1 MAGLELK
8 NPALERMRAGDVA
21 LGMLVRLGRSGDIAR
36 IAKTTGH
43 DFIFLD
49 VQHAIYSLET
59 IGHIAQVA
67 LGCGVTALVRVRG
80 CHDPDT
86 ALLLDCGVTGIV
98 VPDVNTVADAM
109 KAVETCKFAPV
120 GKRSVGGLYPMF
132 DFKSAP
138 LADTLRV
145 LNDSTLLV
153 CMIETVEGLGNV
165 EEIAKVAGIDVL
177 HVGCNDLLS
186 DMGKPGAFG
195 DPMMIAAVERVMAA
209 AKANGKFSG
218 LGGDRDIER
227 QTRFIRGGVR
237 FVTTQSDIAFLMTE
251 ASRRTQTLRGAIG
264 GHL

>member
-1 MAGLELK
+1 MRATPRSKHMPSVELR

-59 IGHIAQVA
+59 IGHVAQAA
-67 LGCGVTALVRVRG
+67 LGCGVTPIVRVRS
-80 CHDPDT
+80 CHDPD
-86 ALLLDCGVTGIV
+86 IV
-98 VPDVNTVADAM
+98 VPDVNTVADART
-109 KAVETCKFAPV
+109 AVETCKFAPV
-120 GKRSVGGLYPMF
+120 GRRSVGGLYPAL
-132 DFKSAP
+132 DFKTAP
-138 LADTLRV
+138 LAETLRV
-145 LNDSTLLV
+145 LNASTLLV
-153 CMIETVEGLGNV
+153 CMIETVEGLSNV
-165 EEIAKVAGIDVL
+165 EEIAKVDGIDVL

-195 DPMMIAAVERVMAA
+195 DPIMIAAVEKVMAA

-227 QTRFIRGGVR
+227 QTRFIRGGVQ
-237 FVTTQSDIAFLMTE
+237 FVTTQSDIALLMAE
-251 ASRRTQTLRGAIG
+251 ATRRTQTLRGAMAARS
-264 GHL
+264 

>member
-1 MAGLELK
+1 MPSVGLR

-59 IGHIAQVA
+59 IGHIAQAA
-67 LGCGVTALVRVRG
+67 LGCGVAPLVRVRS
-80 CHDPDT
+80 CHDPDI
-86 ALLLDCGVTGIV
+86 ALMLDCGATGIV
-98 VPDVNTVADAM
+98 VPDVNTVADAQ
-109 KAVETCKFAPV
+109 KAVATCKFAPV
-120 GKRSVGGLYPMF
+120 GRRSVGGLYPAL
-132 DFKSAP
+132 DFKTAP
-138 LADTLRV
+138 LTETLRV
-145 LNDSTLLV
+145 LNNATLLV
-153 CMIETVEGLGNV
+153 CMIETVEGLSNV
-165 EEIAKVAGIDVL
+165 EEIAKVEGIDVL

-195 DPMMIAAVERVMAA
+195 DPMMIAAVEKVMAA

-227 QTRFIRGGVR
+227 QTRFIRGGVQ
-237 FVTTQSDIAFLMTE
+237 FVTTQSDIAFLMAE

-264 GHL
+264 KA